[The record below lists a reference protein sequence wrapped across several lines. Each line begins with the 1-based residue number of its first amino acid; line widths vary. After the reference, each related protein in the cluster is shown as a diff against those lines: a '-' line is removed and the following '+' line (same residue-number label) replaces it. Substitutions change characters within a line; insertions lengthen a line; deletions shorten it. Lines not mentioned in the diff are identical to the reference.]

1 MQEASQNHFC
11 KLTRNTNLL
20 ERVALYRIDVADY
33 TKAMESQLSH
43 ANRDEGRF
51 RLLFF
56 SALCLFLSMVEYA
69 IPKPLPFLRLG
80 LANLPILLAFSK
92 LKIKEVALL
101 VVIKTLVQ
109 GLISGTLFSYVFL
122 FSAAGSSAATL
133 SMGLLYYGCIRNRK
147 HPLVSLVGMSVAGAL
162 GNNGAQLLVARYLIF
177 GTAARYIA
185 PVLLCSGLVTGLLLG
200 LFAQKFVSIS
210 RWYKSLEAVA

>member
-1 MQEASQNHFC
+1 
-11 KLTRNTNLL
+11 
-20 ERVALYRIDVADY
+20 
-33 TKAMESQLSH
+33 MESRLSET
-43 ANRDEGRF
+43 NREQDGF

-80 LANLPILLAFSK
+80 LANLPVLLAFSK
-92 LKIKEVALL
+92 LKIKDVVLL

-122 FSAAGSSAATL
+122 FSAAGSSAAAVA
-133 SMGLLYYGCIRNRK
+133 MGILYYCCVRNKKR
-147 HPLVSLVGMSVAGAL
+147 PLVSLVGMSVAGAL

-177 GTAARYIA
+177 GEAARYIA

-200 LFAQKFVSIS
+200 IFAQRFVSIS
-210 RWYKSLEAVA
+210 QWYKSLEAVA

>member
-1 MQEASQNHFC
+1 
-11 KLTRNTNLL
+11 
-20 ERVALYRIDVADY
+20 
-33 TKAMESQLSH
+33 MESRLSET
-43 ANRDEGRF
+43 NREQDRF

-80 LANLPILLAFSK
+80 LANLPVLLAFSK
-92 LKIKEVALL
+92 LKIKDVVLL

-122 FSAAGSSAATL
+122 FSAAGSSAAAV
-133 SMGLLYYGCIRNRK
+133 GILYYCCVRNKQR
-147 HPLVSLVGMSVAGAL
+147 PLVSLVGMSVAGAL

-177 GTAARYIA
+177 GEAARYIA

-200 LFAQKFVSIS
+200 IFAQRFVSIS
-210 RWYKSLEAVA
+210 RWYKSLEAVT

>member
-1 MQEASQNHFC
+1 MSFSE
-11 KLTRNTNLL
+11 
-20 ERVALYRIDVADY
+20 DY
-33 TKAMESQLSH
+33 TKGMELEASKQK
-43 ANRDEGRF
+43 RDEVRF

-80 LANLPILLAFSK
+80 LANLPVLLAFSK
-92 LKIKEVALL
+92 LRLKEVVFL
-101 VVIKTLVQ
+101 VMIKTLVQ

-122 FSAAGSSAATL
+122 FSAAGSSAAAVA
-133 SMGLLYYGCIRNRK
+133 MGILYYWYVRNK
-147 HPLVSLVGMSVAGAL
+147 KWPLVSLVGMSVAGAL

-177 GTAARYIA
+177 GTAAWYIA

-200 LFAQKFVSIS
+200 LFAQKFISIS
-210 RWYKSLEAVA
+210 RWYKSLETIT